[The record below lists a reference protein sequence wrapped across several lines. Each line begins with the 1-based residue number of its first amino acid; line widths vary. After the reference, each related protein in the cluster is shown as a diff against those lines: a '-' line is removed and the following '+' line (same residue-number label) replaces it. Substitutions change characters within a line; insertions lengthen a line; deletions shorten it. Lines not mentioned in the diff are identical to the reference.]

1 MLTSELQTGVL
12 PFVPLPSPS
21 SPLSPEGSFA
31 TAPRPRPPP
40 PPQRRAAAQHRPVPC
55 STTGQ
60 FSAFLSRQPPSHP
73 APIPSALRGFSTLRC
88 PVPLASHRL
97 LLLSPR
103 TPLVFLLSCPLPF
116 LPPSEY
122 ALHRPVPAWPLYRCA
137 SLLPQPGMPLAV
149 FSSEQWVSCHAVR
162 SLHFPVS
169 LI

>member
-31 TAPRPRPPP
+31 NAPRPRPPP

-103 TPLVFLLSCPLPF
+103 TPLVFLLSCL
-116 LPPSEY
+116 
-122 ALHRPVPAWPLYRCA
+122 
-137 SLLPQPGMPLAV
+137 
-149 FSSEQWVSCHAVR
+149 VR
-162 SLHFPVS
+162 SRSFHPASMPCIVPFPRGRFTAAPASYLSPGCRLPSFPQSSGIPVT
-169 LI
+169 L